1 MTLLVIPQAQSAMT
15 VPQPVIN
22 SVNNAASYDY
32 SGVSPGEIVTI
43 FGKSLGPATLQSLQ
57 LDSNQVLTTS
67 IGGVRV
73 LFDGLPAPM
82 VYAASGAVSAVVPYE
97 IGTGLMAPSPVT
109 QVQVEYQGNRSDPV
123 TVPLMAT
130 RPGIFT
136 DDTSGSGQGAILN
149 NIVVGGKYQL
159 NTASTPARAG
169 STVMIYATGEGL
181 MNPPG
186 VSGLIAQQVLRKPL
200 ASCKASIGGLDAQ
213 ILYCGA
219 APDAVGGL
227 VQINVQIPAGVSGI
241 AVPVTVTLGGV
252 ASQAGVT
259 VAVQ

>member
-1 MTLLVIPQAQSAMT
+1 V
-15 VPQPVIN
+15 
-22 SVNNAASYDY
+22 
-32 SGVSPGEIVTI
+32 
-43 FGKSLGPATLQSLQ
+43 
-57 LDSNQVLTTS
+57 DSNQVLTTS
-67 IGGVRV
+67 IAGVHV

-149 NIVVGGKYQL
+149 NIIVGGKYQL

-169 STVMIYATGEGL
+169 SAVMIYATGEGL

-186 VSGLIAQQVLRKPL
+186 VSGLISQQVLRKPL

-227 VQINVQIPAGVSGI
+227 VQINAQIPAGVSGI
-241 AVPVTVTLGGV
+241 AVPVTVTFGGV